1 MNVKQII
8 VVNNELRSKLRH
20 GKLAAQVSH
29 ASLGAVF
36 SKAEVDE
43 FVNHSSSDQTIYR
56 WKCIP
61 MSSELEYWFNEQFT
75 KVVLRADNEEH
86 LLAIHKQAEEAGLLT
101 ALIKDVGNTVFHE
114 PTYTCVGIGPATDD
128 QLDPITGDLKMY

>member
-1 MNVKQII
+1 MNVKQVI

-36 SKAEVDE
+36 SESYVQHREK
-43 FVNHSSSDQTIYR
+43 R
-56 WKCIP
+56 IP
-61 MSSELEYWFNEQFT
+61 MSPELQYWFDDKFT

-86 LLAIHKQAEEAGLLT
+86 LLAIHKQAQEAGLLT
-101 ALIKDVGNTVFHE
+101 ALIEDCGNTVFHG
-114 PTYTCVGIGPATDD
+114 PTITCVGIGPATDD
-128 QLDPITGDLKMY
+128 QLNPITGDLKMY

>member
-29 ASLGAVF
+29 ASLGALF
-36 SKAEVDE
+36 SVAVIEQHGSVGG
-43 FVNHSSSDQTIYR
+43 VPILS
-56 WKCIP
+56 KCIYMTP
-61 MSSELEYWFNEQFT
+61 ELEHWFNEKFT

-86 LLAIHKQAEEAGLLT
+86 LLAIHKQAEEAGLMT

-128 QLDPITGDLKMY
+128 QLNPITGNLKMY

>member
-1 MNVKQII
+1 MNVKQVI

-36 SKAEVDE
+36 SESYVDND
-43 FVNHSSSDQTIYR
+43 FDPHRNKV
-56 WKCIP
+56 IP
-61 MSSELEYWFNEQFT
+61 MSPELEFWFNEKFT

-101 ALIKDVGNTVFHE
+101 ALIKDIGNTVFHE

-128 QLDPITGDLKMY
+128 QLNPITGDLKMY

>member
-1 MNVKQII
+1 MNVKQVI

-36 SKAEVDE
+36 SGSRVDE
-43 FVNHSSSDQTIYR
+43 YVSHGTADPSVYR
-56 WKCIP
+56 TKCIP
-61 MSSELEYWFNEQFT
+61 MSPELETWFNDKFT

-86 LLAIHKQAEEAGLLT
+86 LLTIYEEAEEAGLLT
-101 ALIKDVGNTVFHE
+101 ALITDCGNTVFHG
-114 PTYTCVGIGPATDD
+114 PTITCVGIGPATDD
-128 QLDPITGDLKMY
+128 QLNPITGDLKMY

>member
-1 MNVKQII
+1 MNVKQVI

-36 SKAEVDE
+36 SISIDSHTVK
-43 FVNHSSSDQTIYR
+43 S
-56 WKCIP
+56 IP
-61 MSSELEYWFNEQFT
+61 LSPELKVWFNEKFT

-86 LLAIHKQAEEAGLLT
+86 LLAIHKQAEEAGLMT
-101 ALIKDVGNTVFHE
+101 ALIKDIGNTVFHE

-128 QLDPITGDLKMY
+128 QLNPITGDLKMY